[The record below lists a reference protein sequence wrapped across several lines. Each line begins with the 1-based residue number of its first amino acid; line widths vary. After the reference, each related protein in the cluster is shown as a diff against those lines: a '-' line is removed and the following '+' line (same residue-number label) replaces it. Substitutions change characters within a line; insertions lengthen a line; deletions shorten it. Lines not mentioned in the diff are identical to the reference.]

1 MVSPTAA
8 APGRVMRHG
17 TPGGRVKDSLE
28 STLQKLAEALQPYRA
43 SVVLTASTPYGGDP
57 WLRIGIES
65 AESLAAARATATKIV
80 GACERRLGLIV
91 YVPLDGRLV
100 LSLWNKI
107 GYFEGLGLLKDYLA
121 AIANGMP
128 SDAPPD
134 INGFALWLTDHST
147 DAAFSTRTAI
157 AASQADYA
165 RSSALRGESGDPSFI
180 RVHIAEWSA
189 NRPWKGDYIYRLKE
203 YEPWEQWTL
212 RARGLLDRLHD
223 EHDEIPSLYSDWMVM
238 LCADA
243 IRSALPKFLAL
254 PNVTDDFIAFVDQGD
269 VDEHTRLLD
278 LARTLGFEHAAALLP
293 LVPIT
298 RLN

>member
-1 MVSPTAA
+1 
-8 APGRVMRHG
+8 
-17 TPGGRVKDSLE
+17 VKNNLE
-28 STLQKLAEALQPYRA
+28 TTLHELAEALRPYRA
-43 SVVLTASTPYGGDP
+43 TVTLTASTPCGATP

-65 AESLAAARATATKIV
+65 AESLAEVRATAATIV
-80 GACERRLGLIV
+80 GACERRLGVSV
-91 YVPLDGRLV
+91 YAKLDGRLT
-100 LSLWNKI
+100 LSVWNTI
-107 GYFEGLGLLKDYLA
+107 GYFEGLRLLTDYLA
-121 AIANGMP
+121 AIADRMP

-147 DAAFSTRTAI
+147 ATEFSTRTAI
-157 AASQADYA
+157 AASQADYV

-180 RVHIAEWSA
+180 RVHIGEWSA
-189 NRPWKGDYIYRLKE
+189 NRPWKGDYVYRLKE
-203 YEPWEQWTL
+203 YERWEQWTL
-212 RARGLLDRLHD
+212 RARALLDRLFD
-223 EHDEIPSLYSDWMVM
+223 EYGELPSLYTDWMVV

-243 IRSALPKFLAL
+243 IRSTMPTFLAL

-278 LARTLGFEHAAALLP
+278 LARTLGFERAAALLP